1 MGKLNAGDL
10 TERIRLLT
18 PGAAQPDGRGGYLAA
33 GLGVAADFWAK
44 VRTLRATEKLALGQT
59 LSSDAIQVV
68 LRHDPGQVHTP
79 RQRVSWQGATYAVQA
94 VETDARNEYDT
105 LTCFNSGK

>member
-18 PGAAQPDGRGGYLAA
+18 PGAAMSDGRGGHLA
-33 GLGVAADFWAK
+33 GGGDVTADYWAK
-44 VRTLRATEKLALGQT
+44 VRTLRAAEKLALGQT

-68 LRHDPGQVHTP
+68 LRKEPARVHTAQ
-79 RQRVSWQGATYAVQA
+79 QRVEWRGATYAVQA
-94 VETDARNEYDT
+94 VEPDTRNEYDT
-105 LTCFNSGK
+105 LICFNSGK